1 MASVNMGEGYF
12 KDEKGRTY
20 KADKSTKY
28 KRVYQDSNYLGQ
40 GMWKDNKDRLYKAD
54 KSTGWQR
61 QYNVSKNKGNSY
73 TQIGDNQYEQANG
86 GIFSYETGLYKE
98 NGIEKYGQHRV
109 YNDPRKKLEDDINKT
124 YDSQLADYRMK
135 RDKARKEVE
144 GQKKQVGQQFYE
156 QKNAADVVS
165 KQNAQKLR
173 EMMAANG
180 LTKTG
185 ENVSASIAQGNTR
198 QNALN
203 TLSKEESSQQGQ
215 LDQRITE
222 IMDPAQEKS
231 IEAARSEA
239 LTQGKQWA
247 EQQFQQQKQNWQNQQ
262 FQNMQFAWQQQQAN
276 IQQGNWQK
284 QFDATNNQWTQQFN
298 ANNSQWNKQFDAQNS
313 QWQKQFDSS
322 NTQFNQTLAFQKQQW
337 KEQNATNKSQWQAE
351 QDWRKYTYNNMSA
364 SEKAQ
369 LDWNKKQFGDEM
381 AWRQYELN
389 YNGNIAMSQ
398 AQAQASAYAGMS
410 GDSSGFLG

>member
-1 MASVNMGEGYF
+1 MSTSLGNGYYRDDKTGKTYF
-12 KDEKGRTY
+12 ADKTTGWKRKYTATTYLGKDMWKDEKGNPY
-20 KADKSTKY
+20 KANA
-28 KRVYQDSNYLGQ
+28 Q
-40 GMWKDNKDRLYKAD
+40 
-54 KSTGWQR
+54 TGWKR
-61 QYNVSKNKGNSY
+61 QYTTDGKSGSS
-73 TQIGDNQYEQANG
+73 QIGDNLFEQGNG
-86 GIFSYETGLYKE
+86 QVYHMENGIYKDE

-109 YNDPRKKLEDDINKT
+109 YKDPRTDVEKEINKT
-124 YDSQLADYRMK
+124 YDAQLADYRMK
-135 RDKARKEVE
+135 RDKAKADVQ
-144 GQKKQVGQQFYE
+144 GQKKQVTQQFYD

-165 KQNAQKLR
+165 QQNAQKLR

-185 ENVSASIAQGNTR
+185 ENVTASTAQGNTR

-231 IEAARSEA
+231 IEAARAEA

-247 EQQFQQQKQNWQNQQ
+247 QQQFDQQKQNWSNQQ

-284 QFDATNNQWTQQFN
+284 QFDATNSQWQQQFQQGNSQWQQQFN
-298 ANNSQWNKQFDAQNS
+298 AQNS
-313 QWQKQFDSS
+313 QWQKQFESS
-322 NTQFNQTLAFQKQQW
+322 NSQFNQTLAFQKQQW

>member
-1 MASVNMGEGYF
+1 MAYRSLGNDYYQ
-12 KDEKGRTY
+12 DEKGRTY
-20 KADKSTKY
+20 KQNKSTKY
-28 KRVYQDSNYLGQ
+28 ARDYNVSTPLGQ
-40 GMWKDNKDRLYKAD
+40 GMWKDQKGRMYKAD
-54 KSTGWQR
+54 ASTGWKR
-61 QYNVSKNKGNSY
+61 YYDAKPMTTSE
-73 TQIGDNQYEQANG
+73 QIGDNLYRTSDDQYYSVEKG
-86 GIFSYETGLYKE
+86 VYKDAS
-98 NGIEKYGQHRV
+98 GVEKYGDVRKYQDPYKEATKGV
-109 YNDPRKKLEDDINKT
+109 NDIYNA
-124 YDSQLADYRMK
+124 QLADYRMK
-135 RDKARKEVE
+135 RDKAKKEVE
-144 GQKKQVGQQFYE
+144 GQKKQVTQQFYD

-165 KQNAQKLR
+165 QQNAQKLR

-185 ENVSASIAQGNTR
+185 ENVSASVAQGNTR

-231 IEAARSEA
+231 IEAARSQALLEA
-239 LTQGKQWA
+239 RNAKT
-247 EQQFQQQKQNWQNQQ
+247 EQMQQNQTAWQNQQ

-276 IQQGNWQK
+276 QQQGNWQK
-284 QFDATNNQWTQQFN
+284 QFDATNSQWQQSFQQGNSQWQQQFN
-298 ANNSQWNKQFDAQNS
+298 AQNS
-313 QWQKQFDSS
+313 QWQKQFDSTNS
-322 NTQFNQTLAFQKQQW
+322 QFNQTLAWQKQQW